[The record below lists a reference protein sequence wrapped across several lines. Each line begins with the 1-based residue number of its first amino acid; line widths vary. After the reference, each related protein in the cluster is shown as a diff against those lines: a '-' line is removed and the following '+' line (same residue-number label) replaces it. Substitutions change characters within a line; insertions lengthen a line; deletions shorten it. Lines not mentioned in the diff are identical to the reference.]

1 MAVECKFCS
10 RKFDTAESMNQHI
23 HAKHGS
29 NGAKQASEAKP
40 GIKKTKNYFII
51 IALIAAIAIFSYTF
65 YARSQGA
72 GQYDDF
78 AKCLTE
84 NDVKEYGAFWCPN
97 CAEQKKMFDK
107 SFKYVTYI
115 ECDARGDNAQPELC
129 GKKRITGYP
138 TWEINNSFYPGVR
151 SLEELSEIS
160 GCELNS

>member
-72 GQYDDF
+72 GQYDGF
-78 AKCLTE
+78 AKCLSSTGAVVYGNDFCQYTAKQMNWFGKSEKLLNYVKCIE
-84 NDVKEYGAFWCPN
+84 NE
-97 CAEQKKMFDK
+97 
-107 SFKYVTYI
+107 
-115 ECDARGDNAQPELC
+115 ELC
-129 GKKRITGYP
+129 DSKGVKTTP
-138 TWEINNSFYPGVR
+138 TWEINGSMYEGVQSF
-151 SLEELSEIS
+151 EKLSEIS
-160 GCELNS
+160 GCSI

>member
-65 YARSQGA
+65 YARSQNPSA
-72 GQYDDF
+72 YDGF
-78 AKCLTE
+78 AKCLSSTGAVVYGNDFCQYTGNQLNMFGKSEKYLNYVKCVE
-84 NDVKEYGAFWCPN
+84 NKEICGSKGVK
-97 CAEQKKMFDK
+97 
-107 SFKYVTYI
+107 
-115 ECDARGDNAQPELC
+115 
-129 GKKRITGYP
+129 ITP
-138 TWEINNSFYPGVR
+138 TWELNGKTYSGEQSF
-151 SLEELSEIS
+151 EKLSELT
-160 GCELNS
+160 GCEI